1 MAAQQKVPHWVVPQL
16 EQHAVAMADVAPT
29 VLPPIAVP
37 GVGVDVAAEAVAVH
51 DEAAAAEAPEAVAA
65 AAAVAVV
72 AAAVG
77 LAILW
82 NPPQQL
88 PVLVVATLAASDDA
102 PADVLGTRLPL
113 TAPDEI
119 AVAP

>member
-1 MAAQQKVPHWVVPQL
+1 M
-16 EQHAVAMADVAPT
+16 AMADAAPT
-29 VLPPIAVP
+29 VLLPIAVP
-37 GVGVDVAAEAVAVH
+37 GVGVDAAAEAVAEH
-51 DEAAAAEAPEAVAA
+51 DEAAAAEALEAVV
-65 AAAVAVV
+65 AAVAVEVV

-102 PADVLGTRLPL
+102 PADGLGTRLPL
-113 TAPDEI
+113 TAPDGI
-119 AVAP
+119 AVAPL